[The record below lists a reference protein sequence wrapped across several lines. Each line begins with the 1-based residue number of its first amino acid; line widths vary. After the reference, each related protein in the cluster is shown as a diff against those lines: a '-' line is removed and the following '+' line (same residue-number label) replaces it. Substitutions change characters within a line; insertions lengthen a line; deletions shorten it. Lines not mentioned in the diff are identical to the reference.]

1 MSGTAL
7 DHPLIRGYLREL
19 DAAFAGSPAGPAREL
34 REQITAHLQDA
45 LPPGAG
51 DQEVAA
57 ALARLGSPASLAAE
71 ARGAVPAPPLTAQAR
86 RRVRAALARRTW
98 RFWSIAA
105 AAVLLAGSVAGYVTA
120 VQTAGVLQAGAESG
134 WWYRQDGARQ
144 VMTSADGAQQDT
156 VPIRFGQ
163 RQGLFFILYNP
174 GDWTQRVLGP
184 GGRGWQSPGSLF
196 AQFSVSAPGPGH
208 GGYPGDAYSVRY
220 HSLPGDIPP
229 HQWRA
234 LRVLWTSS
242 SCMSK
247 GGSTGM
253 DQLVLRVRIGWSIRT
268 ETIPLGGEWA
278 LSGTAGSECPR

>member
-1 MSGTAL
+1 
-7 DHPLIRGYLREL
+7 
-19 DAAFAGSPAGPAREL
+19 
-34 REQITAHLQDA
+34 
-45 LPPGAG
+45 
-51 DQEVAA
+51 VAA

-71 ARGAVPAPPLTAQAR
+71 ARGGVPAPSLTAEAG

-144 VMTSADGAQQDT
+144 VFTSADGAEQDT

-174 GDWTQRVLGP
+174 SDWTQTVLGP

-220 HSLPGDIPP
+220 SSLPGDIPP

-242 SCMSK
+242 SCLDK
-247 GGSTGM
+247 GAATGL
-253 DQLVLRVRIGWSIRT
+253 DQLVLRVRIGWDTRT
-268 ETIPLGGEWA
+268 EVIPLPYGFY
-278 LSGTAGSECPR
+278 LSGTRQSHCPSA

>member
-1 MSGTAL
+1 
-7 DHPLIRGYLREL
+7 LREL
-19 DAAFAGSPAGPAREL
+19 DAAFAGSPAGQAREL

-45 LPPGAG
+45 LPPGAS

-57 ALARLGSPASLAAE
+57 TLGRLGSPASLAAE
-71 ARGAVPAPPLTAQAR
+71 ARGGVPAPSLTAQAG
-86 RRVRAALARRTW
+86 RRVRAALARQTW

-134 WWYRQDGARQ
+134 WWYPQDGARQ
-144 VMTSADGAQQDT
+144 VFTSADGAEQDT

-163 RQGLFFILYNP
+163 RQGLFFIIYNP
-174 GDWTQRVLGP
+174 SDWTQTVLGP

-196 AQFSVSAPGPGH
+196 AQFGVSALDSGH

-220 HSLPGDIPP
+220 NSLPGDIPP

-234 LRVLWTSS
+234 LRVMWTSS
-242 SCMSK
+242 SCLDK
-247 GGSTGM
+247 GAASGM
-253 DQLVLRVRIGWSIRT
+253 DQLVLRVRIGWGIRT
-268 ETIPLGGEWA
+268 ETIPLGWEWA
-278 LSGTAGSECPR
+278 LSGTTGSECPQ